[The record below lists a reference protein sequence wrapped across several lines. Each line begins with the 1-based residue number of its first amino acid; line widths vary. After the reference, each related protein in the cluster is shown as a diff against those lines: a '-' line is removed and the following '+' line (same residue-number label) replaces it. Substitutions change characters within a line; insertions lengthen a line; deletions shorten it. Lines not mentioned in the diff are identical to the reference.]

1 MQKYKLWNNIFGWL
15 TFIFAAVVYTMT
27 MESSGSFWDCGEF
40 VSGCFKLQVVHP
52 PGAPWFLMLGKIFSL
67 FTGADPLVAGSAG
80 SNHVAQ
86 SVNFM
91 SALMTAGAV
100 LFTFW
105 TTTAL
110 ARKFVFRDGEYTT
123 ARIITVIG
131 AGLIAG
137 TCCTFLDSQWFSAVE
152 GEVYATSQFF
162 QSFIFWAIMKWD
174 ADEGP
179 YADHWLVLIAYMTG
193 VSIGVHLLSLLALPA
208 IAIVFYYKK
217 FKNPTIIGWIVS
229 AGLGFLILGMY
240 MKYIISYTLSYL
252 ANMDLFFVNTM
263 GLGFNSGV
271 LFGAILII
279 VVLVSVLR
287 YTQTG
292 SETDFKIAMGISI
305 FYVVI
310 GFVIGDYTAS
320 VIRILYPVGLWLS
333 RRNGY
338 ETRRYFNLAVL
349 SIAFSY
355 IGYTSYLMVPIRAI
369 ANTPIN
375 MNRPKDPF
383 SLKGYVDREQYGDRP
398 LVWGPDYTVTQYDI
412 TGYTQNGQRWARS
425 KFSNKYIDQGPKQ
438 DYEFRSDVNM
448 LFPRMGFW
456 QEEGKKAAYRAW
468 LSPDY
473 NVVNRETHEAVKTF
487 PPSGQKEA
495 EQYAAG
501 LNKGGGNS
509 YYVKDVIGFK
519 DNVAYF
525 FKYQVGYMYFRYFM
539 WNFSGK
545 QDDIQGT
552 YANDNGRWISGI
564 PFIDNSH
571 KFFTPDWPQENL
583 SQTMLH
589 NKARNKFYMIPF
601 IIGLVGLIFTFFKD
615 EKTFWI
621 ILVLFGTTGIL
632 QIIYQNEPPIEPRD
646 RDYATACSF
655 LVYTI
660 WIGFGVIGII
670 DTLIKRF
677 KFPEIPTALGVIILC
692 ASAPFL
698 MGSQGWDD
706 HTRHERYASRDFA
719 IDYLQSCAPNAVLFT
734 QGDNDTYPLWY
745 AQEVEGVRQDIRI
758 INLSLL
764 GVDWYIDQL
773 NYKINDAAPL
783 KLSFTPDQYEGD
795 KRNYLRYRQNPSIP
809 EGRAVDL
816 KRVMKFMASDNDNDK
831 VILQNGEKENYL
843 PTRNFYIDVDTNKVK
858 ALNMVSADDMGQVIP
873 RMEWT
878 LNSGA
883 VQKNDLMTLDIVAN
897 NVMDR
902 PIYFA
907 VSVAPE
913 AYVGLE
919 KFFQLEGLTY
929 RVVPKL
935 NTTGSP
941 YNAPVRLDQ
950 MSDNMMHKFKF
961 AGIKDNPNIYLDEN
975 ILRMTVNIRG
985 NFGRLAE
992 AYLAKGDKAKAAEVI
1007 DYSLSVMPPKQVP
1020 HSVFDYSYPEI
1031 YLQADQKEKGTKLL
1045 LEMFDKAK
1053 DELNYYKTVYKYTI
1067 DQARANGDMAYAAQ
1081 LAQGEFMERREVRD
1095 ELFIM
1100 QELNLTAKKY
1110 DLGEVGTKIAKEFE
1124 EYRMA
1129 FVDPSLRQQQQRPG
1143 GQMPQ

>member
-15 TFIFAAVVYTMT
+15 IFLFAAVVYTMT

-67 FTGADPLVAGSAG
+67 FTGADPLVPGSPG

-91 SALMTAGAV
+91 SALMTAAAV
-100 LFTFW
+100 MFTFW

-110 ARKFVFRDGEYTT
+110 ARKFAFKDGEYTT
-123 ARIITVIG
+123 GRIISVIG
-131 AGLIAG
+131 AGVIAA
-137 TCCTFLDSQWFSAVE
+137 TCATFLDSQWFSAVE

-162 QSFIFWAIMKWD
+162 QSLIFWIIMKWD
-174 ADEGP
+174 ADDSP
-179 YADHWLVLIAYMTG
+179 TADKWLVFIAYMTG

-217 FKNPTIIGWIVS
+217 FKNPTIIGWIIAAAV
-229 AGLGFLILGMY
+229 GFLVLGMY
-240 MKYIISYTLSYL
+240 MKYIISFTLSYL
-252 ANMDLFFVNTM
+252 ANMDLFFVNTL
-263 GLGFNSGV
+263 GFGFNSGV

-279 VVLVSVLR
+279 IVLVAVLR

-292 SETDFKIAMGISI
+292 SERDFQIAMGITI
-305 FYVVI
+305 FYVII
-310 GFVIGDYTAS
+310 GFVIGDTMAS
-320 VIRILYPVGLWLS
+320 FIRILYPVGLWAS
-333 RRNGY
+333 RKYGY

-349 SIAFSY
+349 SVAFSY
-355 IGYTSYLMVPIRAI
+355 IGYTSYLMVPIRAK

-375 MNRPKDPF
+375 MNRPTDPF
-383 SLKGYVDREQYGDRP
+383 ALKGYVDREQYGDRP
-398 LVWGPDYTVTQYDI
+398 LVWGPGYSIDQYSDI
-412 TGYTQNGQRWARS
+412 AGYTTTGERWIRS
-425 KFSNKYIDQGPKQ
+425 KFSNTYVDEGPKQ
-438 DYEFRSDVNM
+438 DYQFKSEACM

-456 QEEGKKAAYRAW
+456 QEEGKKSAYRAW
-468 LSPDY
+468 LNPDY
-473 NVVNRETHEAVKTF
+473 NVINRETHDAVKTF
-487 PPSGQKEA
+487 SGA
-495 EQYAAG
+495 EQKQAEEYTAS
-501 LNKGGGNS
+501 LNKGGNT
-509 YYVKDVIGFK
+509 YFLKDVLGEKENIS
-519 DNVAYF
+519 YF
-525 FKYQVGYMYFRYFM
+525 LKYQIGYMYFRYFM
-539 WNFSGK
+539 WNFAGK
-545 QDDIQGT
+545 QNDIQGN
-552 YANDNGRWISGI
+552 YANDDGRWICGI

-571 KFFTPDWPQENL
+571 KFFTPDWPQQNL
-583 SQTMLH
+583 SQSMLH

-601 IIGLVGLIFTFFKD
+601 IIGLIGLIFTFFKD

-660 WIGFGVIGII
+660 WIGFGVLGII
-670 DTLIKRF
+670 DTLVKRF
-677 KFPEIPTALGVIILC
+677 KMPEIPTSIGVIALC

-706 HTRHERYASRDFA
+706 HTRHDRYCARDFA
-719 IDYLQSCAPNAVLFT
+719 IDYLQSCAPHAVLFT

-773 NYKINDAAPL
+773 NYKINDAEPL
-783 KLSFTPDQYEGD
+783 KLSFTQAQYEGN
-795 KRNYLRYRQNPSIP
+795 KRDIIRYRQNPNLP
-809 EGRAVDL
+809 EGKPFDL
-816 KRVMKFMASDNDNDK
+816 KRVMKFLASDNPADM
-831 VILQNGEKENYL
+831 VTYQNGEHDNYL
-843 PTRNFYIDVDTNKVK
+843 PTRNFYLDIDTAK
-858 ALNMVSADDMGQVIP
+858 AAAMNMVEPDEQNQIVP
-873 RMEWT
+873 RMEWN

-883 VQKNDLMTLDIVAN
+883 LMKNDLMTLDIVAN
-897 NVMDR
+897 NLMDR

-919 KFFQLEGLTY
+919 KYFQLEGLTY

-941 YNAPVRLDQ
+941 YNAPVRLDE
-950 MSDNMMHKFKF
+950 MAENMMHKFKF
-961 AGIKDNPNIYLDEN
+961 AGIKQNPDIYLDETCM
-975 ILRMTVNIRG
+975 RMTVNIRG

-992 AYLAKGDKAKAAEVI
+992 AYLARGEKAKAAEVI
-1007 DYSLSVMPPKQVP
+1007 DYSLSEMTPKIVP
-1020 HSVFDYSYPEI
+1020 HSVFDYQYPDI
-1031 YLQADQKEKGTKLL
+1031 YFQADQREKGTRLL

-1053 DELNYYKTVYKYTI
+1053 DELNYYKTVYNFSVN
-1067 DQARANGDMAYAAQ
+1067 QARENGDIAYLTQ
-1081 LAQGEFMERREVRD
+1081 LQQGAFMERHEVRE
-1095 ELFIM
+1095 ELYIM
-1100 QELNLTAKKY
+1100 QELTLTAKKY
-1110 DLGEVGTKIAKEFE
+1110 NLGDVATKVAKEFE

-1129 FVDPSLRQQQQRPG
+1129 FVDPSLRQQMQRQG
-1143 GQMPQ
+1143 GQPQ